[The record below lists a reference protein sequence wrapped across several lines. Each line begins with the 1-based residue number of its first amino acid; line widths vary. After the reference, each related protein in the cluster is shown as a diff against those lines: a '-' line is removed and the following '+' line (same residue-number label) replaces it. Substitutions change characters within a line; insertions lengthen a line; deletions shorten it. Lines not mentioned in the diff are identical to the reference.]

1 MVKVDS
7 DPKSPIPI
15 KPISSLISKGLGT
28 HTVIKYKE
36 NGFINSGLTLQHET

>member
-15 KPISSLISKGLGT
+15 KPISYLISKGLGT

-36 NGFINSGLTLQHET
+36 NGFINSGLTLRHKT